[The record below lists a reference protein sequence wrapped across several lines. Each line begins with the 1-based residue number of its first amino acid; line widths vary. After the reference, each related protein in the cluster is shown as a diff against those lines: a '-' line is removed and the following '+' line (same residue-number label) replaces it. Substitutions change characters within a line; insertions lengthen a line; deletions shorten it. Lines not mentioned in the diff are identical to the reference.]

1 VEWHVAALTDSLP
14 NDGVM
19 RAADGTPLKTALA
32 RAQRREKTKAIG
44 LVLPLFAFI
53 ILSFVVPILVMLY
66 NAVYD
71 PDVADNLPATVVA
84 LRQWDG
90 KDLPAEDVYAAFVAD
105 MKKAQESKMVALIG
119 KRLNYEI
126 SGIRSKVIT
135 TGRKVGALQAGP
147 YKDAVIAIDKT
158 WGDPETWSTIKR
170 SSSAY
175 TPFYILA
182 MLDMRQSA
190 DGGVETVPADRAV
203 YIDILMRTLGISLF
217 VTAMTLILGYPVA
230 YMLATS
236 PQKTASILMIFV
248 LLPFWTSLLVRTT
261 AWMILMQDG
270 GVFTQFLKIT
280 GITPLLNLFGLVDGD
295 PQLFK
300 TRFATIVAMTHIQ
313 LPFTLLPIYSVMKTI
328 SPSYMRAAKSLG
340 GTPFYSFMR
349 VYMPQTLPGV
359 AAGCLLTFIL
369 CLGYYIT
376 PALVGGPT
384 DQMISGFIANAIN
397 TENNWGKASALGVI
411 LLIATLIL
419 YYVYNKLVGIDRMK
433 LG

>member
-1 VEWHVAALTDSLP
+1 MAMAQALPS
-14 NDGVM
+14 DGVM
-19 RAADGTPLKTALA
+19 RAADGTPLKVALA
-32 RAQRREKTKAIG
+32 RAERRERLKALG

-53 ILSFVVPILVMLY
+53 VLSFLIPIFVMLY

-71 PDVADNLPATVVA
+71 PDVADNLPKTVVA
-84 LRQWDG
+84 LQQWDG
-90 KDLPAEDVYAAFVAD
+90 KDLPAEEVFAAFAAD
-105 MKKAQESKMVALIG
+105 MKQAQENKMVALVG

-126 SGIRSKVIT
+126 SGIRSKVIA
-135 TGRKVGALQAGP
+135 TGRKVGAIEAGP
-147 YKDAVIAIDKT
+147 YKDAVIAIDKI
-158 WGDPETWSTIKR
+158 WGEPETWATIKR
-170 SSSAY
+170 SSSSY
-175 TPFYILA
+175 TPFYLLA
-182 MLDMRQSA
+182 MLDMRQGV
-190 DGGVETVPADRAV
+190 DGSIEQVPADRAV
-203 YIDILMRTLGISLF
+203 YIDILKRTLGISLL
-217 VTAMTLILGYPVA
+217 VTFCTLILGYPVA
-230 YMLATS
+230 YMLATT

-270 GVFTQFLKIT
+270 GVFAQFMNVT
-280 GITPLLNLFGLVDGD
+280 GITWVMNLLGVMDG
-295 PQLFK
+295 PPELFK
-300 TRFATIVAMTHIQ
+300 TRFATVVAMTHIQ

-328 SPSYMRAAKSLG
+328 SPTYMRAAKSLG
-340 GTPFYSFMR
+340 GTPFYSFIR

-384 DQMISGFIANAIN
+384 DQMVSGFIASAIN

>member
-1 VEWHVAALTDSLP
+1 MAMAQALP
-14 NDGVM
+14 VDGVM
-19 RAADGTPLKTALA
+19 RSADGTPLKVALA
-32 RAQRREKTKAIG
+32 RAERRERIKALG
-44 LVLPLFAFI
+44 LVTPLFAFI
-53 ILSFVVPILVMLY
+53 VLSFLVPIFVMLY

-71 PDVADNLPATVVA
+71 PDVAENLPATVVA
-84 LRQWDG
+84 LQQWDG
-90 KDLPAEDVYAAFVAD
+90 KDLPSEDVFAAFVNDLKNPKSDNAI
-105 MKKAQESKMVALIG
+105 ALVG

-126 SGIRSKVIT
+126 SGIRSKVVSS
-135 TGRKVGALQAGP
+135 GRKVKALETGP
-147 YKDAVIAIDKT
+147 YKEAVIAIDKVWANPDT
-158 WGDPETWSTIKR
+158 WATIKR
-170 SSSAY
+170 SSSVY
-175 TPFYILA
+175 TPFYLLA
-182 MLDMRQSA
+182 MVDMRQGA
-190 DGGVETVPADRAV
+190 DGSIEAVPADRSI
-203 YIDILMRTLGISLF
+203 YIDILIRTLGISLL
-217 VTAMTLILGYPVA
+217 VTITTLLFGYPVA

-261 AWMILMQDG
+261 AWTILMQDG
-270 GVFTQFLKIT
+270 GVFAQFLNIT
-280 GITPLLNLFGLVDGD
+280 GITWLLNITGLVEGT

-300 TRFATIVAMTHIQ
+300 TRFATVVAMTHIQ

-328 SPSYMRAAKSLG
+328 SPNYMRAAKSLG
-340 GTPFYSFMR
+340 GTPFYCFLR

-384 DQMISGFIANAIN
+384 DQMVSGFIASAIN
-397 TENNWGKASALGVI
+397 SENNWGKASALGVI

-419 YYVYNKLVGIDRMK
+419 YYVYNKLIGIDRMK

>member
-1 VEWHVAALTDSLP
+1 MAMAQAAA

-19 RAADGTPLKTALA
+19 RAADGTPLKVALA
-32 RAQRREKTKAIG
+32 RAERREKVKAVG

-53 ILSFVVPILVMLY
+53 ILSFVVPILIMLY
-66 NAVYD
+66 NSVYD
-71 PDVADNLPATVVA
+71 PDVAENLPQTVVA
-84 LRQWDG
+84 LKQWDG
-90 KDLPAEDVYAAFVAD
+90 KELPSEEVFAAFVAD
-105 MKKAQESKMVALIG
+105 MKAAQKNKQVALVG

-126 SGIRSKVIT
+126 SGIRSKVVA
-135 TGRKVGALQAGP
+135 TGRKVAALDAAP
-147 YKDAVIAIDKT
+147 FKDAVIAIDKV
-158 WGDPETWSTIKR
+158 WGEAETWATIKR
-170 SSSAY
+170 SSSVY
-175 TPFYILA
+175 TPFYILS
-182 MLDMRQSA
+182 MLDLRQDANGSI
-190 DGGVETVPADRAV
+190 ERVPADRSI
-203 YIDILMRTLGISLF
+203 YKDILARTLGISFL
-217 VTAMTLILGYPVA
+217 VTLMTLIFGYPVA
-230 YMLATS
+230 YLLATS

-270 GVFTQFLKIT
+270 GVFAQFMHIT
-280 GITPLLNLFGLVDGD
+280 GITWLLNTAGLMEGE

-328 SPSYMRAAKSLG
+328 SPNYMRAAKSLG
-340 GTPFYSFMR
+340 GTPFYCFLR

-384 DQMISGFIANAIN
+384 DQMISGFIERAIN
-397 TENNWGKASALGVI
+397 SENNWGKASALGVI
-411 LLIATLIL
+411 LLTATMIL
-419 YYVYNKLVGIDRMK
+419 YYVYNKLIGIDRMK

>member
-1 VEWHVAALTDSLP
+1 MAMAQALPD
-14 NDGVM
+14 DGVM
-19 RAADGTPLKTALA
+19 RAADGTPLKVALA
-32 RAQRREKTKAIG
+32 RAERRERLKALG
-44 LVLPLFAFI
+44 LVAPLFAFI
-53 ILSFVVPILVMLY
+53 VLSFVVPILVMLY
-66 NAVYD
+66 NSVYD
-71 PDVADNLPATVVA
+71 PDVADNMPRTVVA
-84 LRQWDG
+84 LKAWDG
-90 KDLPAEDVYAAFVAD
+90 RELPSEEVFAAFVAD
-105 MKKAQESKMVALIG
+105 MKEAQDNKQVALIG

-126 SGIRSKVIT
+126 SGIRSKVIA
-135 TGRKVGALQAGP
+135 TGRKVGSLEQGP
-147 YKDAVIAIDKT
+147 YRDAVIAIDKV
-158 WGDPETWSTIKR
+158 WGVPETWATIKR
-170 SSSAY
+170 SSSDW

-182 MLDMRQSA
+182 MLDLRQGV
-190 DGGVETVPADRAV
+190 DGSIEGVPADRAI
-203 YIDILMRTLGISLF
+203 YKDILIRTLGISLL
-217 VTAMTLILGYPVA
+217 VTVLTLVLGYPVA
-230 YMLATS
+230 YLLATS

-270 GVFTQFLKIT
+270 GVFAQLLNMT
-280 GITPLLNLFGLVDGD
+280 GITWLLNLLGLANGE

-328 SPSYMRAAKSLG
+328 SPTYMRAAKSLG
-340 GTPFYSFMR
+340 GKPFYCFLR

-384 DQMISGFIANAIN
+384 DQMISGFIERAIN
-397 TENNWGKASALGVI
+397 SENNWGKASALGVI
-411 LLIATLIL
+411 LLTATLIL
-419 YYVYNKLVGIDRMK
+419 YYVYNKLIGIDRMK